1 MKKTW
6 QKELKN
12 IMGVITVVTPIFLII
27 PLVFIFPDTP
37 VEELKI
43 EEIQVVETCVKDYN
57 RHILNELDY
66 SKLIGYCSTSQRV
79 KDDQIVEFTYE
90 EAQLLMYVARAE
102 AGTSLEGQK
111 WVMRTIVN
119 RMQNDNFPNT
129 LIDVITADGQFDV
142 VKTGRYKTVELNEN
156 SHLALAAIESG
167 WDETN
172 GALWFE
178 ASTNTSNSW
187 HAKNLQFIKEVEGQR
202 YYK

>member
-27 PLVFIFPDTP
+27 PLVFIYPDTP
-37 VEELKI
+37 VEELKMEDI
-43 EEIQVVETCVKDYN
+43 RVVETCVKDYN

-66 SKLIGYCSTSQRV
+66 SKLIGYCSTSPRV

-119 RMQNDNFPNT
+119 RMQNDNFPDT
-129 LIDVITADGQFDV
+129 LIDVITVNGQFDV

-167 WDETN
+167 WDETD

-178 ASTNTSNSW
+178 ASTNTPNSW

>member
-27 PLVFIFPDTP
+27 PLVVIFPDTP
-37 VEELKI
+37 VEELKM
-43 EEIQVVETCVKDYN
+43 EEIRVVETCVKDYN

-66 SKLIGYCSTSQRV
+66 SKLIGYCSTSPRV

-119 RMQNDNFPNT
+119 RMQNDNFPDT
-129 LIDVITADGQFDV
+129 LIDIITADGQFDV
-142 VKTGRYKTVELNEN
+142 VKTGRYKTVELNECT
-156 SHLALAAIESG
+156 SRA
-167 WDETN
+167 
-172 GALWFE
+172 FRR
-178 ASTNTSNSW
+178 ASRGTCWRS
-187 HAKNLQFIKEVEGQR
+187 VRG
-202 YYK
+202 